1 MTGHEW
7 YPLVL
12 VLLLAVAVPLG
23 LSRLRRLQIPV
34 VVGELVAGMLFGR
47 SGLGII
53 PTNSLLSFFSLFGLS
68 YLMFLSG
75 MELDLGLLAGGRE
88 RRRTAMALA
97 VYAGVLLLSVAGAL
111 YLQKLGLVHSGLV
124 IGFIVGS
131 TALTVAVPVL
141 KERGLTQTGYGQ
153 AVLMTAILLD
163 FLSML
168 LVTVQVSLRAGAAW
182 RLLLGV
188 GIFLLA
194 AILLRLAPRLR
205 ALWRRTESQVA
216 QVGVRGAFGLIVLFL
231 ALSQLI
237 GIQAVLGS
245 FLAGVIAAA
254 IAGQESEEVRRTL
267 DGIGYGFFVPIFFI
281 QVGASL
287 DLRSFLANPHSLALA
302 LLLLV
307 IASGASLIPGLLL
320 RLVMPWRSALSGA
333 LLLSTRLTVTIAGA
347 TVALKAHAITS
358 QTMIAIVL
366 MSIVSSLLWPALA
379 QRLMPAPP
387 QERCGVI
394 VQGGSAWASLAAAHL
409 RERGEEVL
417 WLGDAEDAPA
427 GVRVFPLDV
436 AEDVEARLRAAHAN
450 TAAALL
456 ALSEDTSF
464 NTRMCR
470 VAQQRF
476 GMPRTVAIARADE
489 MDALRSEGI
498 GCFLPE
504 SAPLVVLEAM
514 ARAPLVLEMLSGGVG
529 GAQLRTLRVDSGGV
543 DGRALRNLD
552 LPREVLLIGLERDG
566 QRLLP
571 RGETRLRRGDRLTA
585 LGTPAGLDLL
595 AMLLAGRTDPL
606 PTLD

>member
-47 SGLGII
+47 SGFGII

-75 MELDLGLLAGGRE
+75 MELDLGLFAGGRQ
-88 RRRTAMALA
+88 RGRTATALA
-97 VYAGVLLLSVAGAL
+97 IYVGVLLLSVAGAL
-111 YLQKLGLVHSGLV
+111 YLERLGLVHSGLLV
-124 IGFIVGS
+124 GFIVGS

-153 AVLMTAILLD
+153 AVLMAAILLD

-205 ALWRRTESQVA
+205 LLWRRTESQVA
-216 QVGVRGAFGLIVLFL
+216 QVGVRGSFGLIVLFL

-254 IAGQESEEVRRTL
+254 IAGQESEEVRRVL

-281 QVGASL
+281 QVGSSL
-287 DLRSFLANPHSLALA
+287 DLRGFLANPHGLSLA

-307 IASGASLIPGLLL
+307 VASGASLIPGLLL

-347 TVALKAHAITS
+347 TVALAAHAIAS

-379 QRLMPAPP
+379 QRLMPSPP
-387 QERCGVI
+387 PERSGVI
-394 VQGGSAWASLAAAHL
+394 VQGGSAWSSLAAAHL
-409 RERGEEVL
+409 RERGEEVR

-427 GVRVFPLDV
+427 GVHVLPLDAAV
-436 AEDVEARLRAAHAN
+436 GVEARLEAAHAD

-456 ALSEDTSF
+456 ALSEDTAF
-464 NTRMCR
+464 NARLCR

-489 MDALRSEGI
+489 MDTLRAEGI

-529 GAQLRTLRVDSGGV
+529 GAELRALRVESSV
-543 DGRALRNLD
+543 IDGRALRELD

-571 RGETRLRRGDRLTA
+571 RGDTRLLRGDRLTA
-585 LGTPAGLDLL
+585 LGTPGELDRL
-595 AMLLAGRTDPL
+595 AMLLGRRSDPR
-606 PTLD
+606 PAFD

>member
-1 MTGHEW
+1 MDGHEW

-34 VVGELVAGMLFGR
+34 VVGELLAGMIFGR
-47 SGLGII
+47 SGFGFI
-53 PTNSLLSFFSLFGLS
+53 PSNSLLSFFSLFGLS

-75 MELDLGLLAGGRE
+75 MELDLDIFRGGRP
-88 RRRTAMALA
+88 RGRMGISMA
-97 VYAGVLLLSVAGAL
+97 VYVGVLTLSVAAAL
-111 YLQKLGLVHSGLV
+111 YLQRLGLVHSGLLV
-124 IGFIVGS
+124 GVIVGS
-131 TALTVAVPVL
+131 TALTVVVPVL
-141 KERGLTQTGYGQ
+141 KERGLMQTDYGQ
-153 AVLMTAILLD
+153 SVLTAAILLD

-205 ALWRRTESQVA
+205 RVWRRTESQVA

-254 IAGQESEEVRRTL
+254 IAGRESDEVRRTL

-281 QVGASL
+281 QVGSSL
-287 DLRSFLANPHSLALA
+287 NLRGFFGNPHGITLS
-302 LLLLV
+302 LLLLLA
-307 IASGASLIPGLLL
+307 ASVASLIPGLLL
-320 RLVMPWRSALSGA
+320 RFAMPWRSALSGA

-347 TVALKAHAITS
+347 TVALAAHAITS
-358 QTMIAIVL
+358 GTMIAIVL

-379 QRLMPAPP
+379 QHLMPSPP
-387 QERCGVI
+387 RERSGVV
-394 VQGGSAWASLAAAHL
+394 VQGGSTWSSLAAAHL
-409 RERGEEVL
+409 RERGEEVH
-417 WLGDAEDAPA
+417 WLGDVAEAPA
-427 GVRVFPLDV
+427 GVRVLRVPDG
-436 AEDVEARLRAAHAN
+436 ASIEERLKAAHVE

-456 ALSEDTSF
+456 ALSLDTRL
-464 NTRMCR
+464 NAQMCR

-476 GMPRTVAIARADE
+476 GMPRTVAIADEADMESLRA
-489 MDALRSEGI
+489 EGI

-504 SAPLVVLEAM
+504 AAPLVVLEAM

-529 GAQLRTLRVDSGGV
+529 GAELRTMRVESTTVDGRTLRE
-543 DGRALRNLD
+543 LD
-552 LPREVLLIGLERDG
+552 LPRELLLIGLEREG

-571 RGETRLRRGDRLTA
+571 RGDTRLLRGDRLTA
-585 LGTPAGLDLL
+585 LGTQAELARLTLLLGGYGEGIPA
-595 AMLLAGRTDPL
+595 R
-606 PTLD
+606 